1 MVGSA
6 RFAVFAWPAGQYAG
20 CTGGT
25 RAFFFNAEK
34 ESAKEKRA
42 LNRREAALT
51 RRAAL
56 LIVL

>member
-1 MVGSA
+1 MRGEACLVGT
-6 RFAVFAWPAGQYAG
+6 VGL
-20 CTGGT
+20 

-42 LNRREAALT
+42 LKRRGAALT

-56 LIVL
+56 L